1 MERQRF
7 VHNLIDDLTE
17 GHTIPASPSEV
28 RINQIIDRARD
39 AYYEISDTSHE
50 FQYVVIPTAAFN
62 TPLYKAKKQVAMPE
76 NLHAIQR
83 IRTISGNYD
92 LSIYNGKDT
101 DFRQTN
107 WNFHMAIGGDSS
119 AMLTA
124 VTYNFYSSFLS
135 RFVVTDLI
143 YDFNAASHLLT
154 VKGADPK
161 APVLA
166 ECSFKLDETK
176 LFDDIMFFKYCLGK
190 CKLSFANIIDFSDTK
205 LIGGYKINTN
215 TIRQDGKDL
224 VKEVEDYH
232 REFQAVG
239 GSVPFLFFDD

>member
-1 MERQRF
+1 
-7 VHNLIDDLTE
+7 
-17 GHTIPASPSEV
+17 
-28 RINQIIDRARD
+28 
-39 AYYEISDTSHE
+39 
-50 FQYVVIPTAAFN
+50 
-62 TPLYKAKKQVAMPE
+62 
-76 NLHAIQR
+76 
-83 IRTISGNYD
+83 
-92 LSIYNGKDT
+92 
-101 DFRQTN
+101 
-107 WNFHMAIGGDSS
+107 MAIGGDSS

-124 VTYNFYSSFLS
+124 ITYNFYSSFLS

-143 YDFNAASHLLT
+143 YDFNSASHLLT

-215 TIRQDGKDL
+215 VIRQDGKDL